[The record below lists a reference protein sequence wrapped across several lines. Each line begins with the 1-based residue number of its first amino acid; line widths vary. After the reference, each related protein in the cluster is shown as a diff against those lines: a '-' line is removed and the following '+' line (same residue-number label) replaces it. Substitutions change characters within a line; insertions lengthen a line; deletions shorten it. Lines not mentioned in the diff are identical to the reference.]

1 MSGLVYVLLSLS
13 LRHQTLHI
21 YRWKFVFTFSL
32 VFVASPYAGHSIEI
46 IVVIL
51 TGPAD
56 EEVFFLI
63 DQIPARIFTLF
74 EIWNQLDRIGRTGFL
89 AHATVNAARKVDSEE
104 LRITALVSLWIVR
117 SLKRDAIDGTGCRAE
132 VTSHTPLFSVRI
144 SGEDDASTPTW
155 WQIGLLFR
163 ILNRHRLREGP
174 FKDDP

>member
-1 MSGLVYVLLSLS
+1 MLLSTS

-21 YRWKFVFTFSL
+21 HRWKFVLTLSL
-32 VFVASPYAGHSIEI
+32 VFVASPYASHSIKI

-63 DQIPARIFTLF
+63 DQVPTCIFTLF
-74 EIWNQLDRIGRTGFL
+74 KIWNKLDRIGRTGFFT
-89 AHATVNAARKVDSEE
+89 HAAVNAARKVDPEE
-104 LRITALVSLWIVR
+104 LRIAALVSLWIVC
-117 SLKRDAIDGTGCRAE
+117 SLKRNAIDRTGRRAE
-132 VTSHTPLFSVRI
+132 VASHTPLFSVRI
-144 SGEDDASTPTW
+144 SGEDNASTPTW

-163 ILNRHRLREGP
+163 ILNRNRLREGP